1 MLPAPEVRNGIRFVE
16 TPDPGTGRQFL
27 LVHGLGGSL
36 ENWAYVQRG
45 LMPHGRT
52 IAIDM
57 PGFGDGPALKTFDL
71 DVIADR
77 IGQFCVDA
85 DLKQAVMVS
94 HSIGT
99 PINAAVSV
107 RHRELFS
114 RLVIVSGALSRAD
127 DMVHRPSRALIHPF
141 LGISVAMQFL
151 LGGSRPA
158 PALQRLAARSGLL
171 KWLTLWPFVA
181 SPSKFPADVML
192 ETLKYSGSPTVYKIF
207 SARKRFD
214 YDASLREVTLP
225 VDLIWG
231 DSDKLITKKD
241 VERLRKLV
249 NLQRVLQL
257 KDTGHWAPME
267 RPVEVTQFIL
277 DTPQE

>member
-1 MLPAPEVRNGIRFVE
+1 MLPAPEVRNGIRYVE

-52 IAIDM
+52 IALDI

-71 DVIADR
+71 DEIADR
-77 IGQFCVDA
+77 IGQFCVEA

-99 PINAAVSV
+99 PINAEVSV

-127 DMVHRPSRALIHPF
+127 DMVHQPARALIHPF
-141 LGISVAMQFL
+141 LGTSVAMQFL

-158 PALQRLAARSGLL
+158 PFLQRMTARSSLL
-171 KWLTLWPFVA
+171 KGLTLWPFVA

-192 ETLKYSGSPTVYKIF
+192 ETLKYSGSPTVYKLF
-207 SARKRFD
+207 SARKHFD
-214 YDASLREVTLP
+214 YDTSLRQVTLP

-231 DSDKLITKKD
+231 ERDKLMTRKD

-257 KDTGHWAPME
+257 KDTGHWPPME
-267 RPVEVTQFIL
+267 RPAEVTQFIL
-277 DTPQE
+277 DTPRE